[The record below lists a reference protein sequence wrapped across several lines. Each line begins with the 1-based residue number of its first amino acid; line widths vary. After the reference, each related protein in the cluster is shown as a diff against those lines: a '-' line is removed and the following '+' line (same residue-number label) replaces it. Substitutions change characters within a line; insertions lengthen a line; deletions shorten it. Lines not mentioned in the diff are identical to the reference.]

1 MNKKLEGY
9 FTTGEF
15 AKLCGVK
22 KQTLFHYDEIGLFS
36 PVLIKENGYR
46 YYSYR
51 QLYTFTMISTL
62 KELNMPLKAIKTY
75 LDERTPEKYL
85 DLLTQKIDEV
95 DQSIEKLNQIR
106 ERLTTAMCH
115 TTKALHTQHAKII
128 LEEQESE
135 YLLISSPLT
144 STTHKEF
151 SNFMFEY
158 ISFCTDHALS
168 YQDSFGSLLRV
179 QDIADGIPNCYTT
192 LYARTHNAQIP
203 SVIEKPGGLYA
214 VTYHQ
219 GPYGKIFETYTK
231 VLDFVKKHQLKIG
244 EYFYEEYFLDDL
256 ATKDE
261 KNFITQIMVQVKH

>member
-1 MNKKLEGY
+1 MHKKLEGY

-36 PVLIKENGYR
+36 PALIKENGYR

-51 QLYTFTMISTL
+51 QLYTFNMISTL

-85 DLLTQKIDEV
+85 ALLNQKIAEV

-106 ERLTTAMCH
+106 EHLNTAIRH
-115 TTKALHTQHAKII
+115 TTKALHTEHAKII
-128 LEEQESE
+128 LQEQESE

-144 STTHKEF
+144 SKTHKEF
-151 SNFMFEY
+151 SNFMLEY
-158 ISFCTDHALS
+158 INFCKDHALS
-168 YQDSFGSLLRV
+168 NHDSFGSLLKV
-179 QDIADGIPNCYTT
+179 QDVADGNPNCYTT
-192 LYARTHNAQIP
+192 LYAKTHDATVP
-203 SVIEKPGGLYA
+203 SVIEKPSGLYA

-219 GPYGKIFETYTK
+219 GSYGKISQTYTK
-231 VLDFVKKHQLKIG
+231 ILDFVQKYQLKIG
-244 EYFYEEYFLDDL
+244 NYFYEEYLIDDL

-261 KNFITQIMVQVKH
+261 NNFMTQIMVQVKH